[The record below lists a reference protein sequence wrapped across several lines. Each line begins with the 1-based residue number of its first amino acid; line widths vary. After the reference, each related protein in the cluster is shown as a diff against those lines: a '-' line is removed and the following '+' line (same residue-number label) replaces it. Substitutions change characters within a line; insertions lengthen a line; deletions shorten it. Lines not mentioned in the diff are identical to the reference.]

1 MGKSERWMPSIYFVV
16 GQAGWFACVISAAHE
31 VAWIGVAFAGAL
43 IALHLVRVKEPGR
56 EAKLV
61 ISVAI
66 IGGLWENVLV
76 ACGLLAYPRAGVSA
90 GLAPVWL
97 LALWGL
103 FAAQINTTYEWL
115 KKRIWLAAPLGAIA
129 GPLSF
134 HAGAV
139 LGAVTFVRPWPAAAT
154 LAAGWAVLLPL
165 VIVLS
170 GRWNGVRPAGPVTS
184 AQ

>member
-1 MGKSERWMPSIYFVV
+1 MPSIYFVV
-16 GQAGWFACVISAAHE
+16 GQAGWFACVISAAHG
-31 VAWIGVAFAGAL
+31 VAWMGVAFAVAL
-43 IALHLVRVKEPGR
+43 IALHLMRVKGPGR
-56 EAKLV
+56 EAKLI

-66 IGGLWENVLV
+66 IGGLWENALV
-76 ACGLLAYPRAGVSA
+76 GCGLLAYPGTGLSA

-134 HAGAV
+134 HAGAL
-139 LGAVTFVRPWPAAAT
+139 LGALIFVKPLPAIMA
-154 LAAGWAVLLPL
+154 LAGGWAVLLPV
-165 VIVLS
+165 VIVLA
-170 GRWNGVRPAGPVTS
+170 GRWNGVPQPAPVIP
-184 AQ
+184 QQ